1 MKTLVSQNPDGPLIV
16 ELHGECSIYD
26 AAEMK
31 AQFVD
36 VLSQKRPVIV
46 DLAGVLAM
54 DTSIAQVLIA
64 VTLEAR
70 RTHTAISLKNHT
82 PAVLNLFSLFGLV
95 DFFGDVVQVPQG
107 FEIQFPYGASNGL
120 LAAQ

>member
-1 MKTLVSQNPDGPLIV
+1 MKTLVSQNPEGPLTV

-31 AQFVD
+31 AQFAD
-36 VLSQKRPVIV
+36 IFLQERPMVI

-54 DTSIAQVLIA
+54 DTAILQVLIA
-64 VTLEAR
+64 AAAEAR
-70 RTHTAISLKNHT
+70 RKRIPFSLKNHT
-82 PAVLNLFSLFGLV
+82 PAVLSIFSLFGVV
-95 DFFGDVVQVPQG
+95 DFFGDVIHIPPG
-107 FEIQFPYGASNGL
+107 LEIQFPYGASHGL